1 MRRNV
6 LSLLTALSL
15 LAALGGCAGG
25 EAHPSPDFA
34 PEEGGRLVVYTS
46 HKEEVWWPIV
56 KEFEERTGIWV
67 DVEYGATSELLE
79 RLAQEGKA
87 PRADVMFGGGVE
99 SLLTYADC
107 FAPYDCQ
114 EGEHILEQFRAPD
127 GLWTPF
133 SALPV
138 VLVYNIRLVEVGQV
152 SRWSDLLSPELKGKI
167 AFPDPA
173 VSGSSFTALA
183 TMLYALGGDQEE
195 VLRRFAENLDGGQLG
210 SSGDVL
216 SAVADGDALVGVTLE
231 ETALKRMAEGMNIA
245 MVYPED
251 GSSCVPDGSA
261 LVKGAPHEDNAK
273 LFLDFTVSPEVQQ
286 LLAGRLCR
294 RSVRDDVASADE
306 LTPLDGL
313 PLAEYDLDRAVAERE
328 AILMTWAFYAGEEKP

>member
-1 MRRNV
+1 M
-6 LSLLTALSL
+6 
-15 LAALGGCAGG
+15 
-25 EAHPSPDFA
+25 
-34 PEEGGRLVVYTS
+34 
-46 HKEEVWWPIV
+46 
-56 KEFEERTGIWV
+56 
-67 DVEYGATSELLE
+67 
-79 RLAQEGKA
+79 
-87 PRADVMFGGGVE
+87 
-99 SLLTYADC
+99 
-107 FAPYDCQ
+107 
-114 EGEHILEQFRAPD
+114 
-127 GLWTPF
+127 
-133 SALPV
+133 
-138 VLVYNIRLVEVGQV
+138 
-152 SRWSDLLSPELKGKI
+152 SRWSDLLSHELKGKI

-273 LFLDFTVSPEVQQ
+273 LFLDFTVSSEVQQ

>member
-1 MRRNV
+1 MVRR
-6 LSLLTALSL
+6 LLALWLTLLLT
-15 LAALGGCAGG
+15 GCAAQSTPP
-25 EAHPSPDFA
+25 ELSFA
-34 PEEGGRLVVYTS
+34 PEEGERLVLYTS
-46 HKEEVWWPIV
+46 HKEEVYWPIV

-79 RLAQEGKA
+79 RLAQEGKV

-138 VLVYNIRLVEVGQV
+138 VLVYNTRLVEAGQV

-273 LFLDFTVSPEVQQ
+273 LFLDFTVSSEVQQ

-306 LTPLDGL
+306 LTPLDEL

>member
-1 MRRNV
+1 
-6 LSLLTALSL
+6 
-15 LAALGGCAGG
+15 
-25 EAHPSPDFA
+25 
-34 PEEGGRLVVYTS
+34 
-46 HKEEVWWPIV
+46 
-56 KEFEERTGIWV
+56 
-67 DVEYGATSELLE
+67 
-79 RLAQEGKA
+79 
-87 PRADVMFGGGVE
+87 MFGGGVE

-138 VLVYNIRLVEVGQV
+138 VLVYNTRLVEAGQV

-273 LFLDFTVSPEVQQ
+273 LFLDFTVSSEVQQ